1 VSALGMD
8 GGRSGGRISR
18 EQEPT
23 YKGGII
29 RAHRGLNM
37 DFGYWTLPLT
47 VGGPLPNAFKSVV
60 MVY

>member
-1 VSALGMD
+1 MD